1 MVKFK
6 VILYKDGNESSLGEK
21 VSATR
26 VNITGTDS
34 KLFDL
39 LQKEMV
45 NKWNDLGLS
54 RNKIDMFWK
63 DEEEDLIGISNN
75 QDLLIALQEVQCD
88 TYTLFAVIKEKKN
101 KGKLII
107 FCRRLFDKTIYNK
120 SECNTSFKYT
130 FY

>member
-6 VILYKDGNESSLGEK
+6 VILYKNGNESLLGEK

-26 VNITGTDS
+26 VNITGTDA

-45 NKWNDLGLS
+45 NKWKDLGLS
-54 RNKIDMFWK
+54 RNKIDIFWK

-88 TYTLFAVIKEKKN
+88 TYTLFAVIEEKKN

-107 FCRRLFDKTIYNK
+107 FCRWIFDKTI
-120 SECNTSFKYT
+120 TL
-130 FY
+130 